1 MATPMQRDF
10 TTGSIPKHLI
20 YFSLPMFAGN
30 ILQALYNTVDSV
42 WVGQFLGKGA
52 LGAVSVSFPLI
63 MALLALVMGLTM
75 ATTTL
80 VAQYRGA
87 GSEKMVRRTVSTS
100 LLMLT
105 AMGII
110 VSVLGVV
117 FRYPLLKMIR
127 TPEEILH
134 HAEAY
139 FGIFMGGLLGM
150 FLYNTLSAILRGLGD
165 SRTPLKYMAVAA
177 LLNVGLD
184 PLMIFGVGPLP
195 RMEIAGAALATVIS
209 QAVSAIL
216 MWRWLTHKTDLLPHN
231 RSQWVWDR
239 TLALTLIRVGLPA
252 GLQQVAVSGAML
264 VVTFLINQYGTDVTA
279 AFGAASRLDQFAF
292 MPAMSIGLAV
302 SALVGQNL
310 GARKFDRVRSTVSW
324 SVLLGL
330 GITSLVS
337 LVAILWPSSL
347 LVLFTDEP
355 AVLAEGSSY
364 LRIMGWAYIPFALM
378 FILSGVMRGAGDTVP
393 AMLAT
398 LLSLWGFRVP
408 IAAYLSRSF
417 GSTGIWLGIAIS
429 AIIGMLLQWGYY
441 ATGRWQRRKLPS
453 AEAGQEAAVQ
463 AD

>member
-1 MATPMQRDF
+1 MQRDF
-10 TTGSIPKHLI
+10 TTGSIPKHVI

-63 MALLALVMGLTM
+63 MALLAMVMGLTM

-127 TPEEILH
+127 TPEDILH
-134 HAEAY
+134 HAANY
-139 FGIFMGGLLGM
+139 FGIFMAGLLGM

-165 SRTPLKYMAVAA
+165 SHTPLKYMAVAA
-177 LLNVGLD
+177 GLNVALD

-209 QAVSAIL
+209 QAVSAVL
-216 MWRWLTHKTDLLPHN
+216 MWRWLTHRTDLLPRG
-231 RSQWVWDR
+231 RSEWVWDR
-239 TLALTLIRVGLPA
+239 TLAGALVRIGFPA
-252 GLQQVAVSGAML
+252 GLQQLAVSGAML
-264 VVTFLINQYGTDVTA
+264 VVTFLINQFGTDVTA

-310 GARKFDRVRSTVSW
+310 GARKLDRVRSTVYW
-324 SVLLGL
+324 SVLLGI

-337 LVAILWPSSL
+337 LVAILWPTLL

-355 AVLAEGSSY
+355 AVLAEGSRY

-393 AMLAT
+393 AMVVT

-408 IAAYLSRSF
+408 LAAYLSRSF

-429 AIIGMLLQWGYY
+429 AFIGMLLQWGYY
-441 ATGRWQRRKLPS
+441 MTGRWQRRRLPS
-453 AEAGQEAAVQ
+453 VPAGQEAAVQ
-463 AD
+463 AN